1 MPRQQPT
8 ESRQQ
13 RRVPGREPTLPEN
26 AMNTAFILMAQ
37 YGPRAVIPVDLVCRD
52 YFSHL
57 TPEALIR
64 KVSTGELAL
73 PLVRI
78 EASAKCAK
86 GVGLMDLA
94 GYLDRQIEA
103 ARKECRQLCGS

>member
-1 MPRQQPT
+1 
-8 ESRQQ
+8 
-13 RRVPGREPTLPEN
+13 VEN
-26 AMNTAFILMAQ
+26 AVNTAFILMAQ

-57 TPEALIR
+57 TPEKLIR
-64 KVSTGELAL
+64 KVSAGEIAL

-78 EASAKCAK
+78 EDSVRCAK

-94 GYLDRQIEA
+94 AYLDRQIEA
-103 ARKECRQLCGS
+103 ARKECRQLCG